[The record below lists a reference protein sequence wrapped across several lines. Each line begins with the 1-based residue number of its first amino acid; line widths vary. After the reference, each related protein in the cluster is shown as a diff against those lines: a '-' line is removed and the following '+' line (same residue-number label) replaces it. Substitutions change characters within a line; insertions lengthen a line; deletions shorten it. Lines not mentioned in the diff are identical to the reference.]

1 MNMRK
6 NQNGFSL
13 VEMLVSSVVS
23 MIIGGVIYTIF
34 FMYSNQAGAS
44 VSTLLMQQQYDN
56 VSRQISQD
64 IRRASFVLGPGE
76 APSSFSAGF
85 DTVTS
90 IVMCN
95 SDGVVIAQYAISGT
109 QLTEGSQQ
117 VPFQAGGS
125 MVKIVSGASNFI
137 LGPQRRSVSINLSL
151 FKDDRNTT
159 HTIAARKDV
168 FQCRN
173 RI

>member
-1 MNMRK
+1 MNTQK
-6 NQNGFSL
+6 NQKGFSL
-13 VEMLVSSVVS
+13 VEMLVSSVIS

-44 VSTLLMQQQYDN
+44 VSMLLMQQQYDN

-64 IRRASFVLGPGE
+64 IRRASYVLGPGE
-76 APSSFSAGF
+76 TSGSFSAGF

-90 IVMCN
+90 IVMCDRN
-95 SDGVVIAQYAISGT
+95 GVVIAQYAINAA

-125 MVKIVSGASNFI
+125 TVKIVDGASNFI
-137 LGPQRRSVSINLSL
+137 LGPQRRSVTINLSL
-151 FKDDRNTT
+151 LKRDHSAT

>member
-1 MNMRK
+1 MNTQK
-6 NQNGFSL
+6 NQKGFSL
-13 VEMLVSSVVS
+13 VEMLVSSVIS

-44 VSTLLMQQQYDN
+44 VSQLLMQQQYDN

-64 IRRASFVLGPGE
+64 IRRASYVLGPGE
-76 APSSFSAGF
+76 TPTSFSAGS

-90 IVMCN
+90 IAMCN
-95 SDGVVIAQYAISGT
+95 SDGVVFAQYSISGT

-117 VPFQAGGS
+117 IPFQAGGS
-125 MVKIVSGASNFI
+125 TVKVVTGASNFI

-151 FKDDRNTT
+151 FKNDLRTT
-159 HTIAARKDV
+159 HTISARRDV

>member
-1 MNMRK
+1 MNTLK
-6 NQNGFSL
+6 NQKGISL

-23 MIIGGVIYTIF
+23 MVIGGVIYTVF

-44 VSTLLMQQQYDN
+44 VSQLLMQQQYDN

-64 IRRASFVLGPGE
+64 IRRASYVLGPGE
-76 APSSFSAGF
+76 TPTSFSAGS

-90 IVMCN
+90 IAMCN
-95 SDGVVIAQYAISGT
+95 SDGVVFAQYSICGT

-117 VPFQAGGS
+117 IPFQAGGS
-125 MVKIVSGASNFI
+125 TVKVVTGASNFI

-151 FKDDRNTT
+151 FKNDLRTT
-159 HTIAARKDV
+159 HTISARRDV